1 LTGFGWIGR
10 EYVKEY
16 LTGAWHGLPQ
26 QSRTMILVT
35 LVAVVGTGV
44 ALALAWNY
52 DWRPLV
58 NLLAE
63 LGG

>member
-1 LTGFGWIGR
+1 
-10 EYVKEY
+10 
-16 LTGAWHGLPQ
+16 
-26 QSRTMILVT
+26 MILVT
-35 LVAVVGTGV
+35 LVAVAATGV
-44 ALALAWNY
+44 TLALAWNY

>member
-1 LTGFGWIGR
+1 M
-10 EYVKEY
+10 KEY
-16 LTGAWHGLPQ
+16 LTSAWNGLSP
-26 QSRTMILVT
+26 QSRTIILVT

-44 ALALAWNY
+44 ALALAWNT

-58 NLLAE
+58 NLFAE